1 MCIRDRDLPVH
12 NIEGKV
18 ISKVRVEDSVFKI
31 EPNADA
37 VYRAVMSEM
46 TNSRQGT
53 HSTKTRSE
61 VRGGGSKPWRQKG
74 RGVARAGSIRSPIWK
89 GGGVTHGP
97 KPKDYKYKLPK
108 KMRSLARRSVLSQ
121 RVGDKEIM
129 IVEEVSLASPKTK
142 DFTDILIKL
151 GIVGK
156 KITFLPVAS
165 NKNVVLSA
173 RNLPNVTVI
182 EAVNASTY
190 DLLDAEVLLFEKEG
204 LKKLNDLLTVN

>member
-1 MCIRDRDLPVH
+1 MDLPVH
-12 NIEGKV
+12 NFEGEV

-31 EPNADA
+31 EPNVDV

-61 VRGGGSKPWRQKG
+61 VRGGGRKPWRQKG

-108 KMRSLARRSVLSQ
+108 KMKGLARRSVLSQ
-121 RVGDKEIM
+121 RAGDKEIM
-129 IVEEVSLASPKTK
+129 VVEEVFLASPKTK
-142 DFTDILIKL
+142 DFTHILRKL
-151 GIVGK
+151 GIVEK
-156 KITFLPVAS
+156 KITFFPVIS

-182 EAVNASTY
+182 EATNASTY

>member
-1 MCIRDRDLPVH
+1 MNLPVH
-12 NIEGKV
+12 NFEGEV

-31 EPNADA
+31 EPNADV

-61 VRGGGSKPWRQKG
+61 VRGGGRKPWRQKG

-108 KMRSLARRSVLSQ
+108 RMRRLARRSVLSQ
-121 RVGDKEIM
+121 RAGDKEIM
-129 IVEEVSLASPKTK
+129 VVEEVFLA
-142 DFTDILIKL
+142 
-151 GIVGK
+151 
-156 KITFLPVAS
+156 
-165 NKNVVLSA
+165 
-173 RNLPNVTVI
+173 
-182 EAVNASTY
+182 
-190 DLLDAEVLLFEKEG
+190 
-204 LKKLNDLLTVN
+204 

>member
-1 MCIRDRDLPVH
+1 MDLPVH
-12 NIEGKV
+12 NFEGKV

-61 VRGGGSKPWRQKG
+61 VRGGGRKPWRQKG

-108 KMRSLARRSVLSQ
+108 KMRRLARRSVLSQ
-121 RVGDKEIM
+121 RAGDKEIM
-129 IVEEVSLASPKTK
+129 ILEEVSLASPKTK

-156 KITFLPVAS
+156 KITFFPVTCK
-165 NKNVVLSA
+165 KNVVLSA